1 MTAAPGPRSLA
12 ARVARAAGV
21 LGVFAILGPALG
33 GVLVFCCVY
42 PVILLFGLDM
52 ANMPSDQAAT
62 SEHSALNMIGPL
74 FLFVAMAYAFG
85 GVQAALTGLYAAFAE
100 WRDGLLSNRETVV
113 AAIVATLI
121 WIAII
126 YSPLN
131 PLDANDAS
139 GSTKLRQ
146 ATQIAVALIPIGIV
160 CALFC
165 RWLSRKFGLLS
176 GH

>member
-1 MTAAPGPRSLA
+1 MTVAPGPRSLA

-85 GVQAALTGLYAAFAE
+85 GVQAALTG
-100 WRDGLLSNRETVV
+100 G
-113 AAIVATLI
+113 
-121 WIAII
+121 
-126 YSPLN
+126 
-131 PLDANDAS
+131 
-139 GSTKLRQ
+139 TKLRQ